1 MVSFTL
7 AEPGTLESDWAEAL
21 AGGSVAPLVLD
32 WSRFDRLVVLAAH
45 PDDESLAAGGLISQ
59 AHAHHVDIVLIVAT
73 RGQNS
78 HPQSPTMTPDQ
89 LGDLRIQELRRALA
103 CLAHD
108 AVLLEGGFVDG
119 RLADSR
125 SQLAAELNGLCSQDP
140 ARVLLV
146 APWSGD
152 GHADH
157 EVAGDVALQVA
168 ASTGCAVLEY
178 PIWLWFWGTPSS
190 GDVPWAAL
198 RSLELGVAERGS
210 KALAM
215 AEHRSQV
222 EPLSPSAGDET
233 LLPGHVLDYFRRPFE
248 VFIDSAGRFLPPQRQ
263 GTSWVGKRFDLI
275 HAQGA
280 EPWKAPS
287 SWYEQRKRALTLA
300 ALPHARFGSA
310 LEVGCS
316 TGVLTAELAHRCDKL
331 LGIDI
336 SAEAVNTALARTAA
350 LPGVRIAQLE
360 VPASWPDEQFD
371 LYVLSETGYY
381 FSRDELS
388 HLLHQMAHSALPGAV
403 VVACHW
409 RHPIDGWPL
418 NGDAVHEALRND
430 ARVTVLSS
438 YAEADF
444 RLDLFAFTDP
454 S

>member
-7 AEPGTLESDWAEAL
+7 AEPGTLESDWEQAL
-21 AGGSVAPLVLD
+21 SGGSVAPLVLD

-78 HPQSPTMTPDQ
+78 HPQSPTMTPAH
-89 LGDLRIQELRRALA
+89 LGEVRMAELRRALVR
-103 CLAHD
+103 LAPN
-108 AVLLEGGFVDG
+108 AVLLEGNCDDG

-125 SQLAAELNGLCSQDP
+125 SHLQADLVAACSQDP

-152 GHADH
+152 GHTDH

-198 RSLELGVAERGS
+198 RSLELGVAERGR

-222 EPLSPSAGDET
+222 EPLSPAAGDET

-248 VFIDSAGRFLPPQRQ
+248 VFIDSAGRFLPPQRK
-263 GTSWVGKRFDLI
+263 GTSWVGNRFDLI

-280 EPWKAPS
+280 EPWQAPS

-300 ALPHARFGSA
+300 ALPHPRFGSA
-310 LEVGCS
+310 LEIGCS
-316 TGVLTAELAHRCDKL
+316 TGVLTAELAHRCEKL
-331 LGIDI
+331 LGIDV
-336 SAEAVNTALARTAA
+336 SAEAVTTAQARTVA
-350 LPGVRIAQLE
+350 LSGVRIAKLE
-360 VPASWPDEQFD
+360 VPTSWPDEQFD

-388 HLLHQMAHSALPGAV
+388 HLLQRMADSALPGAV

-418 NGDAVHEALRND
+418 GGDDVHEALRND
-430 ARVTVLSS
+430 ARLTGLGC
-438 YAEADF
+438 YLEDDF
-444 RLDLFAFTDP
+444 RLDLFAFTAP

>member
-1 MVSFTL
+1 MSFTL

-89 LGDLRIQELRRALA
+89 LGDLRIHELRRALA

-152 GHADH
+152 GHTDH

-198 RSLELGVAERGS
+198 RSLELGETERGR

-222 EPLSPSAGDET
+222 EPSP
-233 LLPGHVLDYFRRPFE
+233 LPRATKPSCRAMCLTTFV
-248 VFIDSAGRFLPPQRQ
+248 GRL
-263 GTSWVGKRFDLI
+263 KC
-275 HAQGA
+275 
-280 EPWKAPS
+280 S
-287 SWYEQRKRALTLA
+287 S
-300 ALPHARFGSA
+300 
-310 LEVGCS
+310 
-316 TGVLTAELAHRCDKL
+316 
-331 LGIDI
+331 
-336 SAEAVNTALARTAA
+336 TAL
-350 LPGVRIAQLE
+350 
-360 VPASWPDEQFD
+360 
-371 LYVLSETGYY
+371 
-381 FSRDELS
+381 
-388 HLLHQMAHSALPGAV
+388 V
-403 VVACHW
+403 VSC
-409 RHPIDGWPL
+409 P
-418 NGDAVHEALRND
+418 RND
-430 ARVTVLSS
+430 KEPLGWGTVS
-438 YAEADF
+438 
-444 RLDLFAFTDP
+444 T
-454 S
+454 